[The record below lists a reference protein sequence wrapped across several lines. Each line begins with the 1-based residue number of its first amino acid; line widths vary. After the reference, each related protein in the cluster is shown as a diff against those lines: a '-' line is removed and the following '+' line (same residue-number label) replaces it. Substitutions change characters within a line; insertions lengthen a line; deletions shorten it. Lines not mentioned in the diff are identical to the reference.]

1 MKIKLVSDLHLEFS
15 HLMLPNNGADVLVLA
30 GDICIAQDLHDFE
43 SSDSCIDL
51 GSRQVKAYDYRR
63 FLDQISRDYKHIIYV
78 AGNHE
83 FYHGKF
89 YKSLQYLRE
98 ECAKYSNIYFL
109 EDDVKIIDGV
119 VFVGATLWSNMNKY
133 DPLTMYHCKDA
144 LNDYRC
150 IRNDKRSYAKLSTL
164 DTTNRFGKSKA
175 FIRQML
181 NKYDDSKVVVVTHHA
196 PSLSSISDY
205 YKYDYLMNGAY
216 ASDLSEDIM
225 DFSNL
230 VYWVHGHIHDPVNY
244 FIGNCNIVSNPR
256 GYVQPGF
263 QEHWK
268 FNPELLLDI

>member
-1 MKIKLVSDLHLEFS
+1 
-15 HLMLPNNGADVLVLA
+15 MLPNNGADVLVLA

-244 FIGNCNIVSNPR
+244 FIGKCNIVSNPR